1 MSSECGDVLSL
12 QDLQTAKKHQLFEAE
27 VITGLQGGVTGGT
40 PIDYATNQVTGQTQ
54 KTLPAVLRDAGF
66 RPASFTFVTGGTL
79 NVGDSDMAVLWPI
92 SGGGDG
98 QYYIWKGAYPK
109 TIPAASTPAST
120 GGVSNSG
127 WLPLGDIT
135 LRTELASSAVGKGAS
150 LVKTTNNITVEQEIV
165 NVKQSVV
172 DITYANFSD
181 ASRYKNSLED
191 GGTVNIACFGDST
204 MWGSTSLNSTVQNAV
219 NPPAILQ
226 RTLDLLFGAGK
237 ATVTNNAIRGTA
249 LFSMLA
255 GTDGSGSTFEA
266 KMQTSTASLVYCN
279 HAQNDCNSLLRTVL
293 QYKADLVTFV
303 NICRKYGKVPVLVT
317 PNLTVVLDG
326 ITEQTTKR
334 LPAFVDAMREV
345 AKEMGV
351 DLVDNHY
358 YTVKASRYVRWYDMV
373 PDGVHPGT
381 DVYYMCGS
389 NLAIP
394 LVAHRVLYKPGDATG
409 LSNVRYRDNISSGRN
424 FSNADNLFSK
434 QLSWNAIAGQSGVWF
449 PFVLDNPTDDTV
461 ISICGFQWG
470 NGGKTI
476 IGYKDSLSDV
486 RLSGTIDQYRTD
498 ATDESAYFVPQ
509 ICKLLPGLHVINLL
523 NHTASGGT
531 TSSFSGIKLIKRQ
544 DTGAGYPANSGFDA
558 ARLIH
563 ANDVVVK
570 DVYVNGSVGASAVL
584 LTLRDTRTQ
593 AQQTVTVSNSAGT
606 ITVGMANG
614 TTATLGT
621 GVQTGFY
628 TLTVTLNNDRTIT
641 VQLGAL
647 SVTTT
652 AASTPLSTSFVSTSG
667 TYSVRKS

>member
-1 MSSECGDVLSL
+1 MSSGCGDVLSL
-12 QDLQTAKKHQLFEAE
+12 ADLQTAKKHQIFEAE
-27 VITGLQGGVTGGT
+27 VITGKSGGVADGAD
-40 PIDYATNQVTGQTQ
+40 IDYVTNQVTGQTQ

-66 RPASFTFVTGGTL
+66 SPVSWDFSTGGTL
-79 NVGDSDMAVLWPI
+79 TVNDRDKVVYDPVSKTWYSYAGTLPVVVPAGFNPVGNAN
-92 SGGGDG
+92 
-98 QYYIWKGAYPK
+98 WKPQ
-109 TIPAASTPAST
+109 TDP
-120 GGVSNSG
+120 N
-127 WLPLGDIT
+127 
-135 LRTELASSAVGKGAS
+135 LRDELASSAAGKGAS
-150 LVKTTNNITVEQEIV
+150 LVKTTNNLTVEQEIV
-165 NVKQSVV
+165 NVKQSISN
-172 DITYANFSD
+172 ITYANFSD
-181 ASRYKNSLED
+181 AAHYKNSLED
-191 GGTVNIACFGDST
+191 GGTVNIACFGGST
-204 MWGSTSLNSTVQNAV
+204 MWGSTSLNSTVQNTV

-226 RTLDLLFGAGK
+226 RTLDLLYGSGK
-237 ATVTNNAIRGTA
+237 ATVTNNAIPGTA

-266 KMQTSTASLVYCN
+266 KMQTSTANIVYCN

-358 YTVKASRYVRWYDMV
+358 YTVKASRYIRWYDMV

-394 LVAHRVLYKPGDATG
+394 LVAHRVLSKPGDATG

-434 QLSWNAIAGQSGVWF
+434 QLSWDAIAGQSGIWF

-461 ISICGFQWG
+461 LSICGFQWG
-470 NGGKTI
+470 NGGKTL

-498 ATDESAYFVPQ
+498 ATDESAYFIPE

-523 NHTASGGT
+523 NHTASGGAA
-531 TSSFSGIKLIKRQ
+531 SSFSGVKLIKRQ
-544 DTGAGYPANSGFDA
+544 ETGAGYPANSGFDA

-563 ANDVVVK
+563 VNDVVIK
-570 DVYVNGSVGASAVL
+570 DVYVNSTAGASAVL
-584 LTLRDTRTQ
+584 LTLRDTRSQ
-593 AQQTVTVSNSAGT
+593 NQQTVTVSNSAGT

-614 TTATLGT
+614 ATATLGT
-621 GVQTGFY
+621 AQTGFY

-641 VQLGAL
+641 VQMGAL
-647 SVTTT
+647 IVTTS
-652 AASTPLSTSFVSTSG
+652 AAATPLSTSFISTPG
-667 TYSVRKS
+667 IYSVRKS

>member
-1 MSSECGDVLSL
+1 MSSGCGDVLSL
-12 QDLQTAKKHQLFEAE
+12 ADLQTAKKHQIFEAE
-27 VITGLQGGVTGGT
+27 VITGKSGGVAAGAD
-40 PIDYATNQVTGQTQ
+40 IDYATNQVTGQTQ

-66 RPASFTFVTGGTL
+66 SPVAWDFATGGTL
-79 NVGDSDMAVLWPI
+79 TVNDRDKVVYDPVS
-92 SGGGDG
+92 
-98 QYYIWKGAYPK
+98 K
-109 TIPAASTPAST
+109 TWYSYAGTLPVVVPAAFNPVGNVDWKPQTDP
-120 GGVSNSG
+120 N
-127 WLPLGDIT
+127 
-135 LRTELASSAVGKGAS
+135 LRDELASSVAGKGAS
-150 LVKTTNNITVEQEIV
+150 LVKTTNNLTVEQEIV
-165 NVKQSVV
+165 NVKQSIS

-181 ASRYKNSLED
+181 AAHYKNSLED

-204 MWGSTSLNSTVQNAV
+204 MWGSTSLNSTVQNTV

-226 RTLDLLFGAGK
+226 RTLDLLYGSGK
-237 ATVTNNAIRGTA
+237 ATVTNNAIAGTA

-266 KMQTSTASLVYCN
+266 KMQTSTANIVYCN

-326 ITEQTTKR
+326 ITEQTSKR

-351 DLVDNHY
+351 DLVDNYY
-358 YTVKASRYVRWYDMV
+358 YTVKTSRYIRWYDIV

-394 LVAHRVLYKPGDATG
+394 LVAHRVLHKPGDATG

-424 FSNADNLFSK
+424 FRNADNLFSK
-434 QLSWNAIAGQSGVWF
+434 QLSWDAIAGQSGIWF

-461 ISICGFQWG
+461 LSICGFQWPG
-470 NGGKTI
+470 GGKTL

-486 RLSGTIDQYRTD
+486 RLSGTIDQYRAD
-498 ATDESAYFVPQ
+498 ATDESAYFIPE

-523 NHTASGGT
+523 NHTASGGAA
-531 TSSFSGIKLIKRQ
+531 SSFSGVKLIKRQ
-544 DTGAGYPANSGFDA
+544 ETGAGYTANSGYDA

-563 ANDVVVK
+563 VNDVVIK
-570 DVYVNGSVGASAVL
+570 DVYVNSTTGASAVL
-584 LTLRDTRTQ
+584 LTLRDTWSQ
-593 AQQTVTVSNSAGT
+593 NQQTVTVSNSAGT

-614 TTATLGT
+614 ATATLGT
-621 GVQTGFY
+621 VQTGFY
-628 TLTVTLNNDRTIT
+628 TLTVALNNDRTIT
-641 VQLGAL
+641 VQMGAL
-647 SVTTT
+647 TVTTS
-652 AASTPLSTSFVSTSG
+652 AAAAPLSTSFISTPG
-667 TYSVRKS
+667 IYSVRKS

>member
-1 MSSECGDVLSL
+1 MSSGCGDVVSL
-12 QDLQTAKKHQLFEAE
+12 ESMQIARKHQIFEIE
-27 VITGLQGGVTGGT
+27 VITGKSGGVAGGAD
-40 PIDYATNQVTGQTQ
+40 IDYATNPVTGQTQ

-66 RPASFTFVTGGTL
+66 SPVSWDFSTGGTL
-79 NVGDSDMAVLWPI
+79 TVNDRDKVVYDPVSKTWYSYAGTLPVVVPAGFNPVGNAN
-92 SGGGDG
+92 
-98 QYYIWKGAYPK
+98 WKPQ
-109 TIPAASTPAST
+109 TDP
-120 GGVSNSG
+120 N
-127 WLPLGDIT
+127 
-135 LRTELASSAVGKGAS
+135 LRDELASSAAGKGAS
-150 LVKTTNNITVEQEIV
+150 LVKTTNNLTVEQEIV
-165 NVKQSVV
+165 NVKQSISN
-172 DITYANFSD
+172 ITYANFSD
-181 ASRYKNSLED
+181 AAHYKNSLED

-204 MWGSTSLNSTVQNAV
+204 MWGSTSLNSTVQNTV

-226 RTLDLLFGAGK
+226 RTLDLLYGSGK
-237 ATVTNNAIRGTA
+237 ATVTNNAIPGTA

-266 KMQTSTASLVYCN
+266 KMQTSTANIVYCN

-358 YTVKASRYVRWYDMV
+358 YTVKASRYIRWYDMV

-394 LVAHRVLYKPGDATG
+394 LVAHRVLSKPGDATG

-434 QLSWNAIAGQSGVWF
+434 QLSWDAIAGQSGIWF

-461 ISICGFQWG
+461 LSICGFQWG
-470 NGGKTI
+470 NGGKTL

-498 ATDESAYFVPQ
+498 ATDESAYFIPE

-523 NHTASGGT
+523 NHTASGGAA
-531 TSSFSGIKLIKRQ
+531 SSFSGVKLIKRQ
-544 DTGAGYPANSGFDA
+544 ETGAGYPANSGFDA

-563 ANDVVVK
+563 VNDVVIK
-570 DVYVNGSVGASAVL
+570 DVYVNSTAGASAVL
-584 LTLRDTRTQ
+584 LTLRDTRSQ
-593 AQQTVTVSNSAGT
+593 NQQTVTVSNSAGT

-614 TTATLGT
+614 ATATLGT
-621 GVQTGFY
+621 VQTGFY

-641 VQLGAL
+641 VQMGAL
-647 SVTTT
+647 IVTTS
-652 AASTPLSTSFVSTSG
+652 AAATPLSTSFISTPG
-667 TYSVRKS
+667 IYSVRKS